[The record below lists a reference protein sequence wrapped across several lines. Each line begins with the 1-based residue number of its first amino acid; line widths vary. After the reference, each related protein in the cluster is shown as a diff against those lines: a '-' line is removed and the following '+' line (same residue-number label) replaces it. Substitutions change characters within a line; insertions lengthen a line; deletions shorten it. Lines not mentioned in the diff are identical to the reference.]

1 MQFQMTRA
9 ASTASI
15 YHTVF
20 GAFQDLPSSGQL
32 CSSSSLDLVLPT
44 VLIGVKV
51 IRAVVPIWGPL
62 VKASADQIKF
72 ANDQNG
78 GLACRF
84 WMKDRS
90 VKVVSLG
97 YGMFGS
103 WLCCDLLPRAE
114 VQLRCVDTD
123 VTNINSN
130 GVREDW
136 RTAISLESSAKCE
149 LRSMIF

>member
-15 YHTVF
+15 DHTVV
-20 GAFQDLPSSGQL
+20 AALQDIPASGRL
-32 CSSSSLDLVLPT
+32 CSSSSLDLVHPAF
-44 VLIGVKV
+44 LIGIKV

-84 WMKDRS
+84 WMEYRS
-90 VKVVSLG
+90 VNVVSLG
-97 YGMFGS
+97 YGMFSS
-103 WLCCDLLPRAE
+103 WLCCDLPPRAE
-114 VQLRCVDTD
+114 VQLACVDTD
-123 VTNINSN
+123 VTNINS
-130 GVREDW
+130 E
-136 RTAISLESSAKCE
+136 
-149 LRSMIF
+149 

>member
-9 ASTASI
+9 ASTASTD
-15 YHTVF
+15 HTVV
-20 GAFQDLPSSGQL
+20 AASPVIPAPGQL
-32 CSSSSLDLVLPT
+32 SSSSSLDLVHPAF
-44 VLIGVKV
+44 LIRVKV

-84 WMKDRS
+84 WTKYRC

-97 YGMFGS
+97 YGMFAW
-103 WLCCDLLPRAE
+103 WLCCDLPPRAE
-114 VQLRCVDTD
+114 VQLAFVDTD
-123 VTNINSN
+123 VTNINS
-130 GVREDW
+130 E
-136 RTAISLESSAKCE
+136 
-149 LRSMIF
+149 